1 MFLLE
6 THKNLGCFQ
15 NEAVP
20 TQVARFVPGAVEGF
34 VGEPRGFMNTVCD
47 IQGSRNLVLSAFQLT
62 ITI

>member
-6 THKNLGCFQ
+6 THMNLGCFQ
-15 NEAVP
+15 NEAIF
-20 TQVARFVPGAVEGF
+20 TQVARLMPGEVEGF

-47 IQGSRNLVLSAFQLT
+47 IQGFRNLVLSAFQLT